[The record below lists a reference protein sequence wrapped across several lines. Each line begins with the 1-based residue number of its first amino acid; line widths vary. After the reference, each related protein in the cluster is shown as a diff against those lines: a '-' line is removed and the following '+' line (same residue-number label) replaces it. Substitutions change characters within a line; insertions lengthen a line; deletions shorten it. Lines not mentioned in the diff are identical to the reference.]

1 MSIVFLLRKD
11 FEKANGTVFENCD
24 CVMDD
29 TAKWNLFDIFFIA
42 LPVQE
47 SGEETS

>member
-1 MSIVFLLRKD
+1 MTSRKQI
-11 FEKANGTVFENCD
+11 TQPSENCD
-24 CVMDD
+24 CIMDD
-29 TAKWNLFDIFFIA
+29 AAKWNLFDIFFIA

>member
-1 MSIVFLLRKD
+1 MAQFS
-11 FEKANGTVFENCD
+11 GNCD

-29 TAKWNLFDIFFIA
+29 ATKWNLFDIFFIA